1 MKKMIMIAILVVS
14 NFAIAAPAKVEREMS
29 HARAKEITESKDQA
43 SKEKYIS
50 KMADLA
56 GQTGNVNGL
65 SLNIKKALLQGDPD
79 LLILVYK
86 SIAKK
91 DEATLKFIAE
101 ASGGVKTATEAK
113 AIAKLAEIPNAGSFR
128 AEVTKEVEAN
138 GKSITEAFKL
148 ASATLKKLGEKEITI
163 EKILECLA

>member
-1 MKKMIMIAILVVS
+1 MKKMMMIAVLVIA
-14 NFAIAAPAKVEREMS
+14 NFALAAPTKVEREMS
-29 HARAKEITESKDQA
+29 PARAKEIMESKDQA

-50 KMADLA
+50 KIADLA
-56 GQTGNVNGL
+56 GQAGNVNGL
-65 SLNIKKALLQGDPD
+65 SLNIKKALLQGDAD

-86 SIAKK
+86 ATAKK

-113 AIAKLAEIPNAGSFR
+113 AIAKLAEIANASSFR
-128 AEVTKEVEAN
+128 AEVTKQVEN
-138 GKSITEAFKL
+138 GKSITEAFKI
-148 ASATLKKLGEKEITI
+148 ASAALKKLGEKEITI